1 MVALA
6 ASREQW
12 SDELV
17 AVTALKD
24 ILPGI
29 FGTVLAVGFI
39 AERKIVAFFCETP
52 LFFA

>member
-1 MVALA
+1 VVALA
-6 ASREQW
+6 ASRGQW

-29 FGTVLAVGFI
+29 FWAALAVGFI
-39 AERKIVAFFCETP
+39 AERKIVAFFCETR